1 MKHMIDIHSDTSMY
15 GPLHFFLHFEA
26 DGTAQLLYAT
36 EELRLIASGGENSP
50 FFNRLEE
57 RERVLGVY
65 EQIMSNGKRG
75 YRVADSTEIYE
86 VADEASCLGCLTDKM
101 MDWIYDVWATASEKS
116 VVYTEGLA
124 VDTRFKAESGAF

>member
-1 MKHMIDIHSDTSMY
+1 MKHIIDIHSDTSMY

-36 EELRLIASGGENSP
+36 EELRLIVCGGENSP

-75 YRVADSTEIYE
+75 YRVAETKNILDVMLEAKRLGWLPEAVEDWVGETWAYASDKAYE
-86 VADEASCLGCLTDKM
+86 HQEMLMELTR
-101 MDWIYDVWATASEKS
+101 I
-116 VVYTEGLA
+116 
-124 VDTRFKAESGAF
+124 KAESGAF